1 MIMKL
6 GIVGCGKMGSAL
18 VKGAIEKNAIDGQK
32 VIVIDLIPELAEKLS
47 EDIGATIAKSN
58 DELINNSDAI
68 LLCVKPQDMI
78 SLTNSFTKERNSKLF
93 ISIAAGVKISSLEES
108 LKKEDRVIRVMPN
121 TPAMIG
127 HGASAQSRGKN
138 ATESDSKFVNKVLTA
153 VGVAIEVPEKQ
164 LDAVTGLSGSGP
176 AYIYTVIEAL
186 ADGGVLVGLP
196 KDKSLMLAA
205 KTVIGAAEMVLNSS
219 EHPAK
224 LRDQVASPGGTTIA
238 GLAALESGKL
248 RSTLIEAVKV
258 ATKRSEE
265 LGS

>member
-78 SLTNSFTKERNSKLF
+78 SLTNTFTKERNSKLF

-108 LKKEDRVIRVMPN
+108 LKKR
-121 TPAMIG
+121 
-127 HGASAQSRGKN
+127 
-138 ATESDSKFVNKVLTA
+138 TELF
-153 VGVAIEVPEKQ
+153 G
-164 LDAVTGLSGSGP
+164 
-176 AYIYTVIEAL
+176 
-186 ADGGVLVGLP
+186 
-196 KDKSLMLAA
+196 
-205 KTVIGAAEMVLNSS
+205 
-219 EHPAK
+219 
-224 LRDQVASPGGTTIA
+224 
-238 GLAALESGKL
+238 
-248 RSTLIEAVKV
+248 
-258 ATKRSEE
+258 
-265 LGS
+265 